1 MRSTVCQA
9 YHRLSHC
16 PRTSDED
23 IHQSPGALL
32 PVRAGRHVSDADE
45 GLQEIDWVEVPTYV
59 AAFDT
64 ALYESTNY
72 FMDWRVG
79 SFNHL
84 RVAPDRRI
92 QRRRNNLLRRDVI
105 NEQQHPRPQSFQRR
119 HGRCELLLCRG

>member
-1 MRSTVCQA
+1 VQA
-9 YHRLSHC
+9 FQFSSRLGTEAKFIFHGLKFRVRIPDLFDC
-16 PRTSDED
+16 PRTSDKD
-23 IHQSPGALL
+23 VHQSRGALL

-45 GLQEIDWVEVPTYV
+45 SLQGIDRVEVPTYV

-84 RVAPDRRI
+84 RVAPTAAFSAGAI
-92 QRRRNNLLRRDVI
+92 IFFVAM
-105 NEQQHPRPQSFQRR
+105 
-119 HGRCELLLCRG
+119 

>member
-1 MRSTVCQA
+1 MGSPFFSGLSPV
-9 YHRLSHC
+9 SHC

-45 GLQEIDWVEVPTYV
+45 GLPEIDWVEVPTYV

-84 RVAPDRRI
+84 RVAPDRCI

-105 NEQQHPRPQSFQRR
+105 NE
-119 HGRCELLLCRG
+119 